1 VRVLH
6 RRAGAWYREQGLV
19 GEAIGHI
26 TLAGDFD
33 RAAELICEHW
43 LATVRGG
50 RLATV
55 LVWIEAFGADR
66 LPRYPELSVIAGLI
80 VGVGGGLEAD
90 FRPWL
95 QLAER
100 GLAESGPSRR
110 RLAGTS
116 SLRSGVDLLRS
127 GFGYHDVGAALVIAA
142 RMVRAE
148 SEVDGQFR
156 LIALANL
163 GFLLYLSG
171 DLDGARRALA
181 GAHRDPMS
189 TQRPYGHIL
198 ALAAAAL
205 VALDDGDRQAG
216 ERYARESLVYARA
229 VGLLDNQVT
238 GLAHVAL
245 GRALLAAG
253 QWQAAWAELD
263 QSVQVFRSGIMDAW
277 HVYALLWAA
286 PLCQRL
292 GDDAAAFAL
301 VDEAETLVA
310 RFTDAGT
317 LTALLADAKRRM
329 TLARRRRQVGPAE
342 LTEAE
347 LSVLRQLH
355 SPRSQREIAQ
365 DLAVSLNTVKTHSRA
380 IHRKL
385 GVSTRG
391 DAVARARESGLI

>member
-1 VRVLH
+1 
-6 RRAGAWYREQGLV
+6 
-19 GEAIGHI
+19 
-26 TLAGDFD
+26 
-33 RAAELICEHW
+33 
-43 LATVRGG
+43 
-50 RLATV
+50 
-55 LVWIEAFGADR
+55 
-66 LPRYPELSVIAGLI
+66 
-80 VGVGGGLEAD
+80 
-90 FRPWL
+90 
-95 QLAER
+95 
-100 GLAESGPSRR
+100 
-110 RLAGTS
+110 
-116 SLRSGVDLLRS
+116 
-127 GFGYHDVGAALVIAA
+127 
-142 RMVRAE
+142 MVRAE

-181 GAHRDPMS
+181 GAYRDPLS
-189 TQRPYGHIL
+189 SQRPYGHIL

-253 QWQAAWAELD
+253 QWQAAWAELE

-317 LTALLADAKRRM
+317 LTALLADARRRM

-342 LTEAE
+342 LHRSPAQRAAAAARSALTAGDRAGPRRVAQHREDALAGDPSQARRQHARRRGRTRPGDRPDLNSDPVPRQNSGPSWTCEVRSWLAEAY
-347 LSVLRQLH
+347 
-355 SPRSQREIAQ
+355 
-365 DLAVSLNTVKTHSRA
+365 AVGEQKRLP
-380 IHRKL
+380 
-385 GVSTRG
+385 G
-391 DAVARARESGLI
+391 